1 MRLLSIVCA
10 FYFHAVAA
18 TQAQVE
24 PIGVKPGET
33 INIDSD
39 ETDYDHDSGIA
50 TARGNV
56 HINYGDTEILA
67 GKAEYHISSG
77 DIHAENEV
85 SIYKGNL
92 AYKGNAVIYNINTG
106 KITANHLKSGKAPL
120 FYESDSFDTQLKQM
134 DNISMTS
141 SVFTTH
147 DSATPNYRIKA
158 KKIDIIGLDRPRH
171 QQRII
176 FRNMTVY
183 AGNTPVF
190 WLPYLS
196 QPLDAEQG
204 YHFVPGFRSNWGA
217 FLLNRY
223 GMMLGEHTLAT
234 YHLDLRSTR
243 GVAGGVDLKLISERE
258 NKHFGNLKVYY
269 ANDNDPSETHNKRRR
284 KTQIDPD
291 RYRLNL
297 QHRIYLPGPEDNT
310 LFLDFDINKI
320 SDAFFY
326 EDFFPDEYRIN
337 PQPDNLISL
346 QKIFPRGS
354 ASLWA
359 RFRANDFYRTTT
371 HLPELALDFT
381 TQPIG
386 KTGLFYTGA
395 TSAGIYREKLGAIER
410 ERMLAEIDKLE
421 ARVAGLPDGQPR
433 RIRELSLVEA
443 ESMLGQLKTLTN
455 DEPGFTRLDSYHQ
468 LSSPRKYFGWLNV
481 NPRAGF
487 RATSYTNV
495 EGGSESDTR
504 TAVHLGLDT
513 SFKVSR
519 DYANFNL
526 PGLGIKG
533 IRHIVQPYVN
543 YSFVASEELNSD
555 IGKIDRLIPST
566 RLRPIDLA
574 HFTATDSITDWN
586 IIRPGISQRFQ
597 TRRDGAAHTWLE
609 LNTYFDAYLKDP
621 EYDRDFSNV
630 YNSVTFKPVHWVS
643 LSHEVG
649 LPIFADEPFDYT
661 EHNTHLAFMPTDKFE
676 FIVSHRYL
684 QDHPLF
690 ENSNLLDFR
699 AYYRLSDRW
708 GLSAR
713 QRYEFDDGTLEY
725 QQYTV
730 HYDLNSWTAGLGA
743 LIADHRS
750 GSDEFGI
757 VLTLTLKD
765 LPSLSIPVG
774 LTPSH

>member
-1 MRLLSIVCA
+1 MHLLSIVCA
-10 FYFHAVAA
+10 FYFHAA
-18 TQAQVE
+18 TATRAQVE
-24 PIGVKPGET
+24 PIGIKPGET
-33 INIDSD
+33 VNIDSD

-56 HINYGDTEILA
+56 HISYGDTEILA

-85 SIYKGNL
+85 SIYKGKL
-92 AYKGNAVIYNINTG
+92 AYKGHAAIYNINTG
-106 KITANHLKSGKAPL
+106 KITANHLKSGRAPL
-120 FYESDSFDTQLKQM
+120 YYESDSFEAQLKQM
-134 DNISMTS
+134 DSISMTS

-158 KKIDIIGLDRPRH
+158 KKIDIIGLDGPKH

-204 YHFVPGFRSNWGA
+204 YHFVPGYRSNWGA

-234 YHLDLRSTR
+234 YHLDFRASR

-269 ANDNDPSETHNKRRR
+269 TNDNDPSQTHNKRHR

-326 EDFFPDEYRIN
+326 EDFFPDEYRVN

-354 ASLWA
+354 ASLWT
-359 RFRANDFYRTTT
+359 RFQANDFYRTTT

-386 KTGLFYTGA
+386 KTGLFYTGG
-395 TSAGIYREKLGAIER
+395 TSAGIYREKLGSIER
-410 ERMLAEIDKLE
+410 ERMLAEIGKLE
-421 ARVAGLPDGQPR
+421 ARIAGSPDGQPR
-433 RIRELSLVEA
+433 RIRELSLIEA
-443 ESMLGQLKTLTN
+443 ESMLGQLKTLAN
-455 DEPGFTRLDSYHQ
+455 DETGFTRLDSYHQ
-468 LSSPRKYFGWLNV
+468 VSAPRKYFGWLNV

-504 TAVHLGLDT
+504 TALHLGLDT

-519 DYANFNL
+519 DYDTFSL
-526 PGLGIKG
+526 PRLGIKG
-533 IRHIVQPYVN
+533 TRHIIQPYLN
-543 YSFVASEELNSD
+543 YSFVASEELNSG
-555 IGKIDRLIPST
+555 IGKIDRLVPST

-586 IIRPGISQRFQ
+586 IVRPGVSQRFQ
-597 TRRDGAAHTWLE
+597 TRRDGTAHTWLE
-609 LNTYFDAYLKDP
+609 LNTYFDAYINDP

-630 YNSVTFKPVHWVS
+630 YNSVTFKPVHWLS
-643 LSHEVG
+643 LGHEVG
-649 LPIFADEPFDYT
+649 LPILADEPFDYT
-661 EHNTHLAFMPTDKFE
+661 EHNTRLAFMPTDKFE
-676 FIVSHRYL
+676 FVVSHRYL
-684 QDHPLF
+684 QNHPLF

-730 HYDLNSWTAGLGA
+730 HYDLNSWTMGLGA

-765 LPSLSIPVG
+765 FPSLSIPVG